1 MLNTDGKKNVYIT
14 RLIPAPGV
22 EYLQEHCRC
31 RFWEQENE
39 PVPQAVLLKEVA
51 DASGLY
57 CMLSDRID
65 ASVIDAA
72 PRLEVIST
80 MSVGFDHI
88 DVDAA
93 FARGISVTNTPGVL
107 TETTADLAFALL
119 MATSRRLIEANRAIS
134 KGHWKTWS
142 PLFMAGRDVYG
153 ASLGIIGLGRIGKAM
168 ARRARGFGMRVYY
181 YSRQR
186 DKEIETEQ
194 GVSYLTF
201 DELLQYSDFISLHV
215 PATEETFQLISTRE
229 FNLMKPTA
237 VLINT
242 ARGSVV
248 NEEAL
253 FAALVSGQIRAAG
266 LDVFAEEPI
275 SPGHPLLELPNLVAL
290 PHIGSASVETRN
302 KMAYMA
308 AEDMV
313 EVLAGRPPRFPLRL
327 PLNS

>member
-1 MLNTDGKKNVYIT
+1 MMNTAGKKKVFVT
-14 RLIPAPGV
+14 RLIPGAAL
-22 EYLQEHCRC
+22 EYLQESCEC
-31 RFWEQENE
+31 RFFERENE

-51 DASGLY
+51 DAAGLY

-65 ASVIDAA
+65 AAVIDAA
-72 PRLEVIST
+72 PHLKVIST
-80 MSVGFDHI
+80 MAVGFDHI
-88 DVDAA
+88 DVAA
-93 FARGISVTNTPGVL
+93 AARRKITVTHTPGVL
-107 TETTADLAFALL
+107 TETTADLAFALI
-119 MATSRRLIEANRAIS
+119 MATSRRLIEANRAIYN
-134 KGHWKTWS
+134 GQWKTWA
-142 PLFMAGRDVYG
+142 PLFMAGRDIHG
-153 ASLGIIGLGRIGKAM
+153 AALGIIGLGRIGQAM
-168 ARRARGFGMRVYY
+168 VRRARGFGMRVCY

-186 DKEIETEQ
+186 REEAEAE
-194 GVSYLTF
+194 GVSYLPL
-201 DELLQYSDFISLHV
+201 DDLLQYSDFISLHV
-215 PATEETFQLISTRE
+215 PATAETSQLISTRE
-229 FNLMKPTA
+229 FNMMKPTA

-248 NEEAL
+248 DEEAL

-266 LDVFAEEPI
+266 LDVFAEEPVNLE
-275 SPGHPLLELPNLVAL
+275 HPLLHLPNVVAL